1 VDQLEDPLVFCDRD
15 GRLLFLNK
23 AAEAVLDV
31 SLAESGGRRLE
42 DTLKPSHALA
52 PLLASAVQTGRLR
65 NTTVAFSVDG
75 KSKEFL
81 VSAFQVG
88 GAEDSRGTM
97 VVLKDLD
104 SIRTLRSLVT
114 YSAKLSALGRLTSG
128 VAHEVKN
135 PLNAM
140 MIHLELLQEKLTEQ
154 PEGVRDSLHVLGAEI
169 RRLDRAVQGFLK
181 FMRPQEL
188 ALRPL
193 SLNELLADAVA
204 LLQPEWGTAG
214 IRFETVLDPRLPL
227 ITADPE
233 LLRQAFLNILL
244 NACQAMPS
252 GGTIQVRAEPEDGE
266 TVRVAIVDEGTGIP
280 AEDLEK
286 IFSLYYTTKP
296 EGSGLGLS
304 LVYRIIQLHDG
315 AIQVASELGRGTT
328 FTIRL
333 PVG

>member
-1 VDQLEDPLVFCDRD
+1 VQ
-15 GRLLFLNK
+15 
-23 AAEAVLDV
+23 A
-31 SLAESGGRRLE
+31 GG
-42 DTLKPSHALA
+42 
-52 PLLASAVQTGRLR
+52 LR
-65 NTTVAFSVDG
+65 NTTLAFPAEG
-75 KSKEFL
+75 KTKEFL
-81 VSAFQVG
+81 VSAFRVG
-88 GAEDSRGTM
+88 GAHDARGTM

-114 YSAKLSALGRLTSG
+114 YSAKLTALGRLTSG

-140 MIHLELLQEKLTEQ
+140 MIHLELLQEKLADP
-154 PEGVRDSLHVLGAEI
+154 PEGVRDSLNVIGAEI

-181 FMRPQEL
+181 FVRPQEL

-193 SLNELLADAVA
+193 DLNALLADTVA
-204 LLQPEWGTAG
+204 FLEPEWGPMG
-214 IRFETVLDPRLPL
+214 IRVETGLDQPLPT

-233 LLRQAFLNILL
+233 LLRQAVLNILL

-252 GGTIQVRAEPEDGE
+252 GGTVRVRAEQEDGE
-266 TVRVAIVDEGTGIP
+266 AVRITIADEGTGIP
-280 AEDLEK
+280 PEDLDR

-296 EGSGLGLS
+296 GGSGIGLA

-315 AIQVASELGRGTT
+315 SIHVASELGRGTT